1 MVKAYDVQLIAI
13 GNGTASR
20 ETEQFVADLIK
31 SISCQYNSSLSM
43 KRAPQYTQHQKLLEM
58 NF

>member
-13 GNGTASR
+13 GNGTTSR

-43 KRAPQYTQHQKLLEM
+43 KRAPQYTQHQKY
-58 NF
+58 